1 MRNYVLSSTKSCIA
15 AIPYP
20 CLTQT
25 DTKCTSCYDKYTLN
39 SAGVCV
45 ADVSCSAN
53 STCISCPK
61 QYYLSN
67 KKCLA
72 CPSSLKNCDYCD
84 SNNLNNCIKCSSGYY
99 LNRNNCLSCP
109 NGCIDCKSDR
119 FCSKASTG
127 YFLAVNRIG
136 QYTGVF

>member
-1 MRNYVLSSTKSCIA
+1 MTNYVISSTKSCIA

-39 SAGVCV
+39 SASVCV
-45 ADVSCSAN
+45 VDVSCSAN

-72 CPSSLKNCDYCD
+72 CSSSLNNCDYCD
-84 SNNLNNCIKCSSGYY
+84 QNKPSSCIKCSSGYY
-99 LNRNNCLSCP
+99 LNNNQCLACVT
-109 NGCIDCKSDR
+109 GCLACI
-119 FCSKASTG
+119 SK
-127 YFLAVNRIG
+127 
-136 QYTGVF
+136 QYCT